1 VQSRTNRFQKVVR
14 ASLALPLA
22 AVAVIGT
29 AGAAHA
35 ASPTIDLYEGNNGTQ
50 NLVCSIPATPR
61 AVNFQNDGFGCDNDE
76 ARSLVLHD
84 VPAGRVIRVYD
95 SPGGSTEDDWTTI
108 TVKRSIT
115 RRVIGTFQQ
124 DVNDSQV
131 QVVYHRN
138 NGLDGK
144 VSRLVVS

>member
-1 VQSRTNRFQKVVR
+1 MRMGKRTVQAAIR
-14 ASLALPLA
+14 ASIALSLA
-22 AVAVIGT
+22 AVAVIGV
-29 AGAAHA
+29 AQASDA
-35 ASPTIDLYEGNNGTQ
+35 ASPTIDLYEGNNGSQ
-50 NLVCSIPATPR
+50 NLVCSIPGTPR
-61 AVNFQNDGFGCDNDE
+61 AVNFQNDSLGCDNDE

-95 SPGGSTEDDWTTI
+95 SPSGATEDDWTSI
-108 TVKRSIT
+108 TVKRNIS

-124 DVNDSQV
+124 DVDDASV
-131 QVVYHRN
+131 RVVYHRN